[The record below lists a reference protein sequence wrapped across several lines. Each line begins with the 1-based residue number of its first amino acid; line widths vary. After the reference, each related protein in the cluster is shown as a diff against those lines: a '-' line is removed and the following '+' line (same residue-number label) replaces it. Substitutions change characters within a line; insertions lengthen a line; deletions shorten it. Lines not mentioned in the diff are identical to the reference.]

1 MSKKRIGVN
10 LLCFDESNLSGTWY
24 FFKRLWEALP
34 GNVDAE
40 FVFFCQRGF
49 DLESLVRIP
58 SGIRYRRSDTSL
70 CRSRGLRILYEQLV
84 LPLKTF
90 KLDLLFS
97 PCVANP
103 LFHPGC
109 PTVTTIHD
117 LTPFF
122 VRDKYETVQGT
133 YVRTITRLLAKA
145 SSHII
150 TVSNNS
156 KTDLM
161 HHLNLE
167 DSRVDVVHNCVGK
180 HDLSRIKYGNYF
192 LSVGTLQPAKNLG
205 SVIRAFAIFK
215 NRYDRGDHRLVIVGS
230 QGWGGGD
237 YEGLIRELKMD
248 SHIEM
253 KGYLSDEELDVLY
266 AGCKGLILL
275 SLYEGFGIPP
285 LEALSWK
292 KPSIVSNTS
301 SLPEVVGTTGI
312 QVDPLDCEQA
322 AQAMKAI
329 SEEPTRYLVGREQQL
344 SKFSS
349 TEQVKKLLLNL
360 GVENANADFRAEI
373 RVSQGIA

>member
-1 MSKKRIGVN
+1 MYKKRIGVN
-10 LLCFDESNLSGTWY
+10 LLCFDESNLAGAWY

-40 FVFFCQRGF
+40 FIFFCQRGF
-49 DLESLVRIP
+49 DLDGHVSIP
-58 SGIRYRRSDTSL
+58 SGIRYNRADTSL
-70 CRSRGLRILYEQLV
+70 CRSRGLRIFYEQVV
-84 LPLKTF
+84 LPLKILN
-90 KLDLLFS
+90 LDLLFS

-103 LFHPGC
+103 VFHPGC

-122 VRDKYETVQGT
+122 VREKYEPVQGI

-145 SSHII
+145 SSHIV

-156 KTDLM
+156 KADLR

-167 DSRVDVVHNCVGK
+167 GSRVDVVHNFVGK
-180 HDLSRIKYGNYF
+180 HDVSRIKYGDYF
-192 LSVGTLQPAKNLG
+192 LSVGTLQPGKNLAN
-205 SVIRAFAIFK
+205 VIRAFAIFK
-215 NRYDRGDHRLVIVGS
+215 NKYDRGDHRLVIVGS
-230 QGWGGGD
+230 QGWGRGD

-248 SHIEM
+248 SHIEI

-266 AGCKGLILL
+266 AGCKGLVLL

-329 SEEPTRYLVGREQQL
+329 SEEPTRYLVGCELQL
-344 SKFSS
+344 STFSS
-349 TEQVKKLLLNL
+349 TEQVKKLLLAL
-360 GVENANADFRAEI
+360 GVENANADFRADVG
-373 RVSQGIA
+373 VSQGIA